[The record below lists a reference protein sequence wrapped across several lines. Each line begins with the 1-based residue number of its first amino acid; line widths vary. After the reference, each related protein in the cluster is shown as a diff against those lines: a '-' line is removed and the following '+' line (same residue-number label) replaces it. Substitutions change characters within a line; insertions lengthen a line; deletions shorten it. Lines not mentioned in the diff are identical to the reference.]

1 MHHGED
7 SIDDLIA
14 RRQSAISCPYPI
26 FADLRSNNG
35 PVFNGALGAWVVTRY
50 DDIRGILRNTDEF
63 SSLFPTGPQTSGS
76 VLVERIMELMNEPEM
91 AEILM
96 SPVMQ
101 RSRVSVLINAD
112 PPEHRRHRR
121 LVAPAFRPERIR
133 AMEPAIENVALGH
146 ISDVI
151 ARLEGDGEC
160 DIVES
165 FAVGVPMAMIAMAL
179 GVADEDLS
187 RFKKWSDDIIMPVGN
202 FAPSLDQVRNF
213 VLSTKEFSEYFLDQL
228 ERRRLEPRDD
238 VLSDLATGCIDGERL
253 TDDEQLG
260 MLQQFLIAGNE
271 TTTTL
276 IANIV
281 KYLAE
286 NPQMQERVR
295 ADRSL
300 VEPLVEE
307 MLRFE
312 APVGGLFRQA
322 TADVVIGESRIAT
335 GDHLWLVF
343 ASANRDECRFADPDI
358 VEPNRANVKDHV
370 AFGFGEHFCPGA
382 GLARA
387 EARIATNVLLDHL
400 AEIALVPDRPQI
412 YGDSFVLRGLLSL
425 AVTARTIRPSR

>member
-1 MHHGED
+1 
-7 SIDDLIA
+7 
-14 RRQSAISCPYPI
+14 
-26 FADLRSNNG
+26 
-35 PVFNGALGAWVVTRY
+35 
-50 DDIRGILRNTDEF
+50 
-63 SSLFPTGPQTSGS
+63 
-76 VLVERIMELMNEPEM
+76 
-91 AEILM
+91 
-96 SPVMQ
+96 
-101 RSRVSVLINAD
+101 
-112 PPEHRRHRR
+112 
-121 LVAPAFRPERIR
+121 
-133 AMEPAIENVALGH
+133 
-146 ISDVI
+146 
-151 ARLEGDGEC
+151 
-160 DIVES
+160 
-165 FAVGVPMAMIAMAL
+165 
-179 GVADEDLS
+179 
-187 RFKKWSDDIIMPVGN
+187 MPVGN

-358 VEPNRANVKDHV
+358 VEPNRTNVKDHV